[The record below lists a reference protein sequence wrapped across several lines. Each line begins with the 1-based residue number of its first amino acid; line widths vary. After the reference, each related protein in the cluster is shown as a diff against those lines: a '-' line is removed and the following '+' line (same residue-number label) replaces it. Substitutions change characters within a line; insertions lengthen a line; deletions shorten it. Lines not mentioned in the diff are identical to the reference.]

1 MLIGLILTL
10 VSATPST
17 LSFSSSNNLTSSSAL
32 DLPTLSGPSKKKLF
46 PASSG
51 VAISAS
57 KIVKCPIPG
66 NTRFLRIEVE
76 VAVVDSDDADTDVE
90 DAVVDD
96 ADADADAELVGRV
109 MDVMEKDGME

>member
-57 KIVKCPIPG
+57 RTVKCPIPG

-76 VAVVDSDDADTDVE
+76 VADPLTTSTRADSSAFWPDA
-90 DAVVDD
+90 AQR
-96 ADADADAELVGRV
+96 L
-109 MDVMEKDGME
+109 KL